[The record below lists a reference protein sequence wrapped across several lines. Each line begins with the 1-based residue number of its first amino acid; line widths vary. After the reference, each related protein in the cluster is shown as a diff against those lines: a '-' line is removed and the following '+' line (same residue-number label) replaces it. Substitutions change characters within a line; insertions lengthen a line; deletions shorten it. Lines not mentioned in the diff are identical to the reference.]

1 MSDSV
6 RPHRRQPPR
15 LPHPWDSPG
24 KNTGVVYPT
33 GPKIGGATANFAFHC
48 RQNGIDSAVISS
60 VGNDALGFLARDLLA
75 KKFLP
80 ALLSVSDRPTGTVNV
95 TLSDKGIPS
104 YTFASDTAYDNIN
117 VNDEMCAMVST
128 LDMIC
133 FGTLAQRN
141 LKSHKAIM
149 RLLDMTSK
157 ECLRV
162 FDVNLRGDFYTQEII
177 EQSLLRSEIVKCN
190 DDELPYLC
198 QIAGVKEI
206 SAENYFEYLKSKN
219 IFCFIYT
226 EGSKQST
233 VFLNNDKSVVPT
245 QKVDAVDTVG
255 AGDSFTATLVSQLM
269 KGTSLKKAH
278 ELSVKVAG
286 FVCTKKGAMPEIPYS
301 MFE

>member
-1 MSDSV
+1 MLDFSFF
-6 RPHRRQPPR
+6 
-15 LPHPWDSPG
+15 
-24 KNTGVVYPT
+24 KNKRIKCAGLGEVLFDVYPT

-278 ELSVKVAG
+278 ELS
-286 FVCTKKGAMPEIPYS
+286 I
-301 MFE
+301 

>member
-1 MSDSV
+1 MLNFSV
-6 RPHRRQPPR
+6 Y
-15 LPHPWDSPG
+15 
-24 KNTGVVYPT
+24 KNKRIKCAGLGEVLFDVYPT

-48 RQNGIDSAVISS
+48 RQNGIEAAVISS
-60 VGNDALGFLARDLLA
+60 VGKDALGFLSRDLLA

-80 ALLSVSDRPTGTVNV
+80 ALLSVSDRSTGTVNV
-95 TLSDKGIPS
+95 TLSDKGIPN

-141 LKSHKAIM
+141 QKSHKAIM
-149 RLLDMTSK
+149 RLLDMTK
-157 ECLRV
+157 KDCLRV
-162 FDVNLRGDFYTQEII
+162 FDVNLRGDFYTKEII
-177 EQSLLRSEIVKCN
+177 EGSLQRSEIVKCN

-198 QIAGVKEI
+198 SIAGIKEVNPD
-206 SAENYFEYLKSKN
+206 NYFEYLKSMD

-226 EGSKQST
+226 EGAKQSS
-233 VFLNNDKSVVPT
+233 VYLNDQKSVQNT
-245 QKVDAVDTVG
+245 LKVEAVDTVG

-269 KGTSLKKAH
+269 KGTDLKTAH
-278 ELSVKVAG
+278 VLAVKVAA

-301 MFE
+301 MFD